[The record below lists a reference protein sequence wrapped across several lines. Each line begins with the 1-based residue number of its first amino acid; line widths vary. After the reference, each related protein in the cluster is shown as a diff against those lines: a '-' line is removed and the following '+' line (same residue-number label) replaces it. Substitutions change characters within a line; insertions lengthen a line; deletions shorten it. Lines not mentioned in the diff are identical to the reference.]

1 MTTTK
6 PQKIRIALFAIA
18 TGVLFALVLVVF
30 AGLHFWKE
38 RKDYYI
44 VFDKSVF
51 GLKSGADVFFN
62 GVRVGAVTK
71 VAIDKSDIRF
81 VRVNIAVD
89 ADTPVHADTD
99 AQLQYAGITGL
110 KVIDLRNGTSATP
123 RLAEHSQ
130 IKQGKTLFDQL
141 EEKGMKIV
149 DQTAE
154 LMQKANDIVAQAENV
169 VTNLTAL
176 TDPSQMG
183 ALVEQTKHTAANLAA
198 ASGAL
203 KGLVDDNRA
212 GLKASIASIELAARR
227 TAELV
232 DNGQLR
238 AAVSDL
244 RQASRSFKELAR
256 DVRQKPSRLL
266 YSNPAPDR
274 KLP

>member
-6 PQKIRIALFAIA
+6 PQKVRIALFTIGASA
-18 TGVLFALVLVVF
+18 LLALVLIVF
-30 AGLHFWKE
+30 AGIRFWKDSKE
-38 RKDYYI
+38 YYI

-51 GLKSGADVFFN
+51 GLQPGAHVFFN
-62 GVRVGAVTK
+62 GIRVGAVEDIK
-71 VAIDKSDIRF
+71 IDKDDVRL
-81 VRVNIAVD
+81 VRVDIGVE
-89 ADTPVHADTD
+89 ADTPIHADTR
-99 AQLQYAGITGL
+99 AVLRFAGITGL
-110 KVIDLRNGTSATP
+110 KVIDLRDGTSATP

-130 IKQGKTLFDQL
+130 IKQGKTVLDEL
-141 EEKGMKIV
+141 EEKGMKMV
-149 DQTAE
+149 DQTAQ
-154 LMQKANDIVAQAENV
+154 LMAKANDIVAQAEHV

-183 ALVEQTKHTAANLAA
+183 ALVEQTKLTAANLAA
-198 ASGAL
+198 ASSSL

-227 TAELV
+227 TADLV

-244 RQASRSFKELAR
+244 RQASRSFKILAR
-256 DVRQKPSRLL
+256 EVRQKPSRLL
-266 YSNPAPDR
+266 YSKPPPER